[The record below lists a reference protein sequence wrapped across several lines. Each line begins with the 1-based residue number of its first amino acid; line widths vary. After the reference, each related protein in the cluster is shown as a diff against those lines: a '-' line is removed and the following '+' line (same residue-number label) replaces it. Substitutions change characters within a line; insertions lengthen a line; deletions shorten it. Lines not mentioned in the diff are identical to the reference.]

1 MLSTSRLFRYA
12 YNLVTYGREPVEASI
27 DRLEHFGYDAVE
39 VAGDPEDDK
48 IRRLR
53 GRLDNSPLSVSSI
66 SCLFTPDRDLSS
78 SSPVVRSQAVEY
90 LLRMVEMA
98 ALLGAPVI
106 NTAPAAV
113 NRTSFE
119 SAPEQEWEWAVDG
132 LRRVAEAADGTCS
145 LAIEPWN
152 RYETH
157 LINRLSQAVA
167 LARAVGHPAVGV
179 MADVFHMNIE
189 ESKPLNALEKALPL
203 LRHIQFADNT
213 RAAPGTG
220 SLDFRGYLGLLQ
232 ARHYSGC
239 IAFELFPAKASPL
252 KAVLDGD
259 APEFFDEY
267 TGRSISHLLA
277 LESEMVQQAPK
288 VAASQIRDTRPEP
301 KLGNGDD

>member
-1 MLSTSRLFRYA
+1 
-12 YNLVTYGREPVEASI
+12 
-27 DRLEHFGYDAVE
+27 
-39 VAGDPEDDK
+39 
-48 IRRLR
+48 
-53 GRLDNSPLSVSSI
+53 
-66 SCLFTPDRDLSS
+66 
-78 SSPVVRSQAVEY
+78 
-90 LLRMVEMA
+90 MA

-113 NRTSFE
+113 NRTSYE

-132 LRRVAEAADGTCS
+132 LNRVAVEAQGVCS

-157 LINRLSQAVA
+157 LVNRLSQAVTM
-167 LARAVGHPAVGV
+167 ARAVGHPAVGV

-189 ESKPLNALEKALPL
+189 ESDPLHALESAMPL

-220 SLDFRGYLGLLQ
+220 SLDFRGYLRVLS
-232 ARHYSGC
+232 ASHYSGC
-239 IAFELFPAKASPL
+239 IAFELFPPKASPL

-267 TGRSISHLLA
+267 TGRSLAHLLA
-277 LESEMVQQAPK
+277 VESEMVHH
-288 VAASQIRDTRPEP
+288 VAASAGVKAEGT
-301 KLGNGDD
+301 